1 MYIGSMSI
9 SSGPKD
15 LVFRGSSL
23 ADLRSFP
30 LEARREAGFQLDKVQ
45 QGKEP
50 DDWKPFEQV
59 GSGAKEIRVSS
70 DDKAYRV
77 LYVAK
82 FGDAVYVLHCFQK
95 TTQQTSKRD
104 KELAEKRY
112 RELDQELKRK

>member
-1 MYIGSMSI
+1 MSTP
-9 SSGPKD
+9 GAPKD
-15 LVFRGSSL
+15 LVFRGSSR
-23 ADLRSFP
+23 ADLCSFP
-30 LEARREAGFQLDKVQ
+30 IEARREAGFQLDKVQ

-59 GSGAKEIRVSS
+59 GAGAKEIRVSS
-70 DDKAYRV
+70 DDKTYRV

-104 KELAEKRY
+104 KDLAERRY
-112 RELDQELKRK
+112 RELEQELRKK